1 MERLTSPNIN
11 VDPDTDRFLHAVIGG
26 KEIDWQQCRDS
37 TLNVLINGPTS
48 NGFGKD
54 IFRKMARDLYGRLKA
69 YEDTGLEPEA
79 VETVKLALAAKH
91 LVDLETLNN
100 TPISR
105 LVELAEADKDGC
117 VVILPCKVGDT
128 VWFKTYKNNARD
140 CIGVQPHEVT
150 RISASIIVPGE
161 IVDIGIPVDQI
172 GVRVFLSETE
182 AVAADAKPPAGNSIL
197 EV

>member
-1 MERLTSPNIN
+1 M
-11 VDPDTDRFLHAVIGG
+11 
-26 KEIDWQQCRDS
+26 
-37 TLNVLINGPTS
+37 
-48 NGFGKD
+48 
-54 IFRKMARDLYGRLKA
+54 
-69 YEDTGLEPEA
+69 EA
-79 VETVKLALAAKH
+79 VNCLRCEYKDADNGNCTAAGGFCTAVPAAHCPLLRQYLGTGMTPEQAANAKTIIESAFADDASKAERIRKLLAA
-91 LVDLETLNN
+91 
-100 TPISR
+100 
-105 LVELAEADKDGC
+105 DGEGR
-117 VVILPCKVGDT
+117 VLILPCKVGDT

-150 RISASIIVPGE
+150 RISAIIIVPGE

>member
-1 MERLTSPNIN
+1 MERLTIPDVR
-11 VDPDTDRFLHAVIGG
+11 VDEHTTRRSVIDVLAVREHAM
-26 KEIDWQQCRDS
+26 E
-37 TLNVLINGPTS
+37 
-48 NGFGKD
+48 FY
-54 IFRKMARDLYGRLKA
+54 FRLKA
-69 YEDTGLEPEA
+69 YEDM
-79 VETVKLALAAKH
+79 
-91 LVDLETLNN
+91 VDLETLNN